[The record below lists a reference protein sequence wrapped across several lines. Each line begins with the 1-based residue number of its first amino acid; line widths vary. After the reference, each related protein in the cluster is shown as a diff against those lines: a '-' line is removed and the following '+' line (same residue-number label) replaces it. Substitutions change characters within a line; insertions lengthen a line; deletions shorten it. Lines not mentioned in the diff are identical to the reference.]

1 MQSAIDRVG
10 GEHPAEEQDFRHQ
23 KHPHAQ
29 TSGIALLL
37 DVLKLVGE
45 SLRMR
50 AVSGEVSHERPRMNS
65 CKRLRSRSELSRS
78 SRSEAETAWST
89 PAPWRPTGSGP
100 PADRSAW
107 TT

>member
-50 AVSGEVSHERPRMNS
+50 AVSGEFSHEPPRMGS
-65 CKRLRSRSELSRS
+65 CKRLRSRSELSRR
-78 SRSEAETAWST
+78 SRSEAAVGWST
-89 PAPWRPTGSGP
+89 PDPWRPRAPGP
-100 PADRSAW
+100 PADRRAA
-107 TT
+107 